1 MENQQNNQRN
11 DTHPVI
17 GVTHGN
23 INGVSYEVLMKVF
36 SDSRV
41 FDFFTPVVYGSSK
54 VASYHRKVLDY
65 GDFSFNLIKRADF
78 ANKNRANIINI
89 TDDEIRIELGK
100 ATVEAAK
107 MSILALDTAIS
118 DFNNRTIDAIVNMP
132 VGGSSFKLAET
143 DFRDTEDYLKSAF
156 GSIDPMMMLVSD
168 ELRIAFLSCH
178 IPFINIQD
186 TITPERIEVRITQLN
201 ESLRKDFAISTPKI
215 AVLTLNPNCEI
226 DVVLGAEE
234 NDGILSVIKKC
245 SDKGIHVLGTYASDQ
260 FFESNNYKEF
270 DAVLALYHEQG
281 LLPFRLLSVNPGVI
295 FYSGLPCIVVQPSH
309 DSGLKKAGEG
319 TYNPDATRNAMYLA
333 QKIFFNRKQFAEE
346 HNLRSVPAFKSSE

>member
-1 MENQQNNQRN
+1 MENQQSNQRS
-11 DTHPVI
+11 DTHPFI

-41 FDFFTPVVYGSSK
+41 FDFFTPIVYGSSK

-89 TDDEIRIELGK
+89 TEEEIRIELGK
-100 ATVEAAK
+100 ATAEAAK

-118 DFNNRTIDAIVNMP
+118 DFNNCSIDAIVNMP
-132 VGGSSFKLAET
+132 VGGSSFALAET

-156 GSIDPMMMLVSD
+156 GSIEPMMMLVSD
-168 ELRIAFLSCH
+168 DLRIAFLSCH
-178 IPFINIQD
+178 IPFTNIKD
-186 TITPERIEVRITQLN
+186 IITSEKVEMRITQLD
-201 ESLRKDFAISTPKI
+201 ESLRKDFAINNPKI
-215 AVLTLNPNCEI
+215 AVLALNPNCEI
-226 DVVLGAEE
+226 DDVLGKEE
-234 NDGILSVIKKC
+234 KDIILPAIKKC
-245 SDKGIHVLGTYASDQ
+245 SEKGIQVMGSYASDK
-260 FFESNNYKEF
+260 FFESNNYKKF

-295 FYSGLPCIVVQPSH
+295 FYSGLPCVLVQPFH
-309 DSGLKKAGEG
+309 GSGLKNAGKG
-319 TYNPDATRNAMYLA
+319 TYNPDATRNALYLV
-333 QKIFFNRKQFAEE
+333 QKIFLNRKQFTED
-346 HNLRSVPAFKSSE
+346 HNMRSVPAFKSSE